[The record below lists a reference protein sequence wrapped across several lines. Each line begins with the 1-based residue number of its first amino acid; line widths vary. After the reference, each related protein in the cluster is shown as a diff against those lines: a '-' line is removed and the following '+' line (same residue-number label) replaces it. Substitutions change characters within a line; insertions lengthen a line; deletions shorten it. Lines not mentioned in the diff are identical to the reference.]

1 MNKKD
6 IIKYQT
12 ASGKD
17 RYRFLVY
24 AGKDEN
30 TGKSII
36 IRKQGFK
43 TLKEAKQ
50 AYLDIQQA
58 ILNGDYLPI
67 NQKRFTY
74 KELLD
79 LYLPLYAQTV
89 KESSYYQFKRS
100 MESKVLPV
108 LGDVYLDKITPQL
121 CQKAVNQWA
130 KEIPVGFE
138 RVIMWASKVLKYAFK
153 IGLIDSN
160 PFDRVIKPKKP
171 TKKKKDNFYTKD
183 ELETFLNGARDAGIM
198 KYALFRLLAFS
209 GMRIGELIALEWS
222 DIDFFRKTVSI
233 NKTLTLDKNGKIK
246 IGNPKTANSN
256 RTVMLDDETMNILQK
271 WRAEQSKRI
280 IYLGKPQNDLIFPS
294 ECGSLLFNSTV
305 HCWNEK
311 IAQKQGLK
319 IIGLHGFRHTH
330 ASLCFEAGLTMQ
342 DVKDRLGHSNIST
355 TMDIY
360 THVTKSRKEESIQQL
375 AQFMRA

>member
-17 RYRFLVY
+17 RYKFIVY
-24 AGKDEN
+24 AGKDET
-30 TGKSII
+30 TGKSIV

-50 AYLDIQQA
+50 AYLDVQQA

-67 NQKRFTY
+67 NQKRLTY
-74 KELLD
+74 KGLLE

-89 KESSYYQFKRS
+89 KETSFFQFKRC

-130 KEIPVGFE
+130 KDTPGGFV
-138 RVIMWASKVLKYAFK
+138 RAASWSSKVFKYAFQ

-160 PFDRVIKPKKP
+160 PFDRIIMPKKP
-171 TKKKKDNFYTKD
+171 AKQKKENFYTKD

-233 NKTLTLDKNGKIK
+233 NKTLTLDKA
-246 IGNPKTANSN
+246 GNYTVGRPKTTSSN
-256 RTVMLDDETMNILQK
+256 RVIMLDDETMAILQK
-271 WRAEQSKRI
+271 WRAEQSRRI
-280 IYLGKPQNDLIFPS
+280 IYLGKSKNDLIFPG
-294 ECGSLLFNSTV
+294 EHGAHLVYSTALD
-305 HCWNEK
+305 WNKK
-311 IAQKQGLK
+311 IAKKQGLK
-319 IIGLHGFRHTH
+319 NISLHGFRHTH

-375 AQFMRA
+375 AKFMRA